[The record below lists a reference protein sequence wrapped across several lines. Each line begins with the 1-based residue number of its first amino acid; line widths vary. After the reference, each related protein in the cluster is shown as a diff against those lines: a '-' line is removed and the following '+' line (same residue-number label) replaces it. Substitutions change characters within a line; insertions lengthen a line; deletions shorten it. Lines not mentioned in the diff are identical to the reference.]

1 MKRFRFLISV
11 LFPPNSVE
19 SRHLPRGGALLAPGW
34 VYFLVASS
42 SFFFK
47 EKKSGGFGS
56 LSQ

>member
-34 VYFLVASS
+34 VYFLVTSS
-42 SFFFK
+42 SFFF
-47 EKKSGGFGS
+47 
-56 LSQ
+56 